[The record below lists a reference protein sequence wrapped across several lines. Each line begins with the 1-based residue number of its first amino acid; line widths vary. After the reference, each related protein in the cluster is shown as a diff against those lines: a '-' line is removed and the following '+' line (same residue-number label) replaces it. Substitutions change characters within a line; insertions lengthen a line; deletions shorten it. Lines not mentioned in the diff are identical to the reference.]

1 MRSFLTFFLL
11 FTPIF
16 FLAPAFCLPTAEK
29 EAPPP
34 SKYVLPE
41 RIVKDGEVRSTADL
55 ILENLAAQEI
65 RGYHPEALKAAAV
78 AATTRLTALWEKQ
91 GNADGYPTLS
101 PAEAKKSWGDYA
113 FSRYWPE
120 LQAAVEAVWGE
131 ILIKDGAL
139 YQEAAVFPLSW
150 GKTEAGTECPYDHT
164 SNDFET
170 AVTLPLSDFTAVFPQ
185 YSASLKIKNAQS
197 GRVESVTSGDV
208 ILSGWEVME
217 RFSLPSPAFTLS
229 VNATNAVFRCKGRGD
244 GRGMSL
250 YGANERAKIGEGYR
264 EILEAFYPDAS
275 VQGVNRSAGSR

>member
-16 FLAPAFCLPTAEK
+16 FLAPAFCLQPAEK
-29 EAPPP
+29 PESPPP
-34 SKYVLPE
+34 EVVLPE
-41 RIVKDGEVRSTADL
+41 RIQKDGTEWASADL
-55 ILENLAAQEI
+55 ILGNLATEEI

-78 AATTRLTALWEKQ
+78 AAATRLTALWSAR
-91 GNADGYPTLS
+91 GNADGYPALS
-101 PAEAKKSWGDYA
+101 PDEAKAAWGDYA

-120 LQAAVEAVWGE
+120 LQAAVKAVWGE
-131 ILIKDGAL
+131 ILIQDGGV
-139 YQEAAVFPLSW
+139 YETSTVFPLSW

-164 SNDFET
+164 ANGFET
-170 AVTLPLSDFTAVFPQ
+170 AVTLPLADFTAVFPQ

-208 ILSGWEVME
+208 VLSGFEVME

-229 VNATNAVFRCKGRGD
+229 VSATSAVFRCRGKGD

-250 YGANERAKIGEGYR
+250 YGANERAKAGADYR
-264 EILEAFYPDAS
+264 EILEAFYPGAS
-275 VQGVNRSAGSR
+275 VQETNRSAGSR